1 VRDLALDFT
10 VTEELFGKHT
20 TVELRPGGADI
31 PVTNENKLQYVHA
44 VADYKL
50 NRQMRPLID
59 AFARGMGDLIA
70 PAWLGLFNAKEFNQC
85 SCCQVV
91 TMTLMLL
98 IYEDIHVTLVA
109 TLMQAARSAYSGR
122 WLQDWR
128 QRRDVHF
135 SSL

>member
-1 VRDLALDFT
+1 
-10 VTEELFGKHT
+10 
-20 TVELRPGGADI
+20 
-31 PVTNENKLQYVHA
+31 
-44 VADYKL
+44 
-50 NRQMRPLID
+50 
-59 AFARGMGDLIA
+59 
-70 PAWLGLFNAKEFNQC
+70 
-85 SCCQVV
+85 
-91 TMTLMLL
+91 MTLMLL

>member
-1 VRDLALDFT
+1 
-10 VTEELFGKHT
+10 
-20 TVELRPGGADI
+20 
-31 PVTNENKLQYVHA
+31 
-44 VADYKL
+44 
-50 NRQMRPLID
+50 MRPLID

-109 TLMQAARSAYSGR
+109 TLMQAARSACSGR
-122 WLQDWR
+122 
-128 QRRDVHF
+128 
-135 SSL
+135 